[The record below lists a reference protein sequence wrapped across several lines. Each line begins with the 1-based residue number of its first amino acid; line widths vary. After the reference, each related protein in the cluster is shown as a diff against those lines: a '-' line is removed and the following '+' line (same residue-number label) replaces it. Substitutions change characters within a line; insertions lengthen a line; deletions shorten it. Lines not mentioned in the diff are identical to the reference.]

1 MGVPMLPTCCPW
13 IAGGVTYN
21 QMGVPMLPTCCPCC
35 LGHSKK
41 PTVVQTRSL
50 LCYWAVREVGMTTTD
65 VAGKIGISQSAVW
78 ACCAGRAFCNREGV
92 AIAVKGR
99 NAELHGRPLFAWR
112 LQVRTLNRLWVGIVD
127 IVGVS
132 WLRLRSKNVAITRCD

>member
-1 MGVPMLPTCCPW
+1 MVDD
-13 IAGGVTYN
+13 V
-21 QMGVPMLPTCCPCC
+21 

-65 VAGKIGISQSAVW
+65 VAGKLGISQPAVR

-99 NAELHGRPLFAWR
+99 NAELHGRPLFAAAGDVGDD
-112 LQVRTLNRLWVGIVD
+112 LLW
-127 IVGVS
+127 GVIAA
-132 WLRLRSKNVAITRCD
+132 RF